1 MKNFIEN
8 HKKGIGIFFI
18 FIAVIFMA
26 FYFLIAAYKKA
37 QIPPETLRTP
47 EEIQKLESD
56 TGNDTIP
63 DQNEKDAE
71 KEWDGESVGLDF
83 EPVDLGNCDLN
94 QEVRNLIDDSVAE
107 LSEEMQWWLYADYG
121 IENVTKVVWNQ
132 IATIDY
138 EGKNILLQY
147 HVVASQKCN
156 IKCMYSQK
164 DKTWSFY
171 KFRGQGDD

>member
-94 QEVRNLIDDSVAE
+94 QELSLIH
-107 LSEEMQWWLYADYG
+107 
-121 IENVTKVVWNQ
+121 I
-132 IATIDY
+132 
-138 EGKNILLQY
+138 
-147 HVVASQKCN
+147 
-156 IKCMYSQK
+156 
-164 DKTWSFY
+164 
-171 KFRGQGDD
+171 

>member
-83 EPVDLGNCDLN
+83 EPVDL
-94 QEVRNLIDDSVAE
+94 
-107 LSEEMQWWLYADYG
+107 
-121 IENVTKVVWNQ
+121 
-132 IATIDY
+132 
-138 EGKNILLQY
+138 
-147 HVVASQKCN
+147 
-156 IKCMYSQK
+156 
-164 DKTWSFY
+164 
-171 KFRGQGDD
+171 

>member
-1 MKNFIEN
+1 M
-8 HKKGIGIFFI
+8 
-18 FIAVIFMA
+18 
-26 FYFLIAAYKKA
+26 
-37 QIPPETLRTP
+37 
-47 EEIQKLESD
+47 ESD

-138 EGKNILLQY
+138 ERKNIVLQY

>member
-8 HKKGIGIFFI
+8 YKKGIGIFFI
-18 FIAVIFMA
+18 FIAVIFMSL
-26 FYFLIAAYKKA
+26 YFLITTHKKA
-37 QIPPETLRTP
+37 QIPSETLRTP

-83 EPVDLGNCDLN
+83 EPADLGNCDLN

-138 EGKNILLQY
+138 EGKNIVLQY

-171 KFRGQGDD
+171 KFRDQGDD